1 MKTYVL
7 VAGSPNVADLVA
19 AAQSLGQP
27 VVAVV
32 VGPKALAD
40 AASAPGVDQVVWLE
54 QAGDK
59 SLEAYAQDVAKIVA
73 ADPGVVVAGRRPAE
87 RVLLGVTAATV
98 AAPVVSGVIKVETE
112 AGQVV
117 VTHGVYG
124 GLAVAVEAFA
134 GPVALLMDGGAP
146 VKGGGTA
153 SVQAAAADPAG
164 VKVVSLAP
172 NAEAGADLGSAA
184 RVVGVGR
191 GLKSADDLGMVQAL
205 AKAFKAEV
213 GCSRPLAEGL
223 EWLPRD
229 RYVGISGAHI
239 TPAVYLMVGISGQ
252 IQHMGGCR
260 DSQIIVSINTDKEAP
275 VVAQSDYIL
284 TGDLYALVP
293 ALTAALG

>member
-7 VAGSPNVADLVA
+7 VAGSPNVTDLVA
-19 AAQSLGQP
+19 TAQGLGQP

-40 AASAPGVDQVVWLE
+40 AANTAGVDQVVWLE
-54 QAGDK
+54 AAADK
-59 SLEAYAQDVAKIVA
+59 ALEAYAADVAKVVA
-73 ADPGVVVAGRRPAE
+73 ADPGVVISGRRPAE
-87 RVLLGVTAATV
+87 RALLGVVAATV
-98 AAPVVSGVIKVETE
+98 SAPIITGAIKVEAE
-112 AGQVV
+112 AGQTV

-124 GLAVAVEAFA
+124 GLSVAVVAFT

-146 VKGGGTA
+146 VKGGGSA
-153 SVQAAAADPAG
+153 AVQAGAVAPAAITVTG
-164 VKVVSLAP
+164 LTP

-184 RVVGVGR
+184 RVVGIGR
-191 GLKSADDLGMVQAL
+191 GLKSADDLGMIQDL
-205 AKAFKAEV
+205 AKALKAEV
-213 GCSRPLAEGL
+213 ACSRPVAEGL

-239 TPAVYLMVGISGQ
+239 TPAVYLMIGISGQ

-260 DSQIIVSINTDKEAP
+260 DSQLIVSINSDKEAP

-284 TGDLYALVP
+284 TGDLYTLVP